1 MLTKFARAE
10 VIELKGSSS
19 QIKTA
24 SLSKMGEYEDFR
36 TQDGYLYARI
46 RAISSRVNKN
56 HDAWPSNEIA
66 GDHDL
71 ISRVAGM
78 ASGGTRYAS
87 SNGFTITAKEDGFVI
102 EAKKGAK
109 YGFSVFVGKPI
120 FVDHNN
126 SNPQRARGVIVD
138 SRLHVEPEST
148 DPYYK
153 TADCHESFKPATWVE
168 LLLEVDA
175 KTFPKLAQ
183 AIIDGAKDNK
193 TGIDGF
199 SMGANVERSVCS
211 HCANVATNPEEFCQH
226 ILGKGQMWDFKDPK
240 TGQKTAK
247 RSYEFCEGCQ
257 FFEISAVF
265 DPADETALTRQ
276 IIAGVMAE
284 GAVVPYPCPQCH
296 GHNFQYS
303 DTAGYGSCADCG
315 YTHQGAAPTPTPGG
329 DGANAPHQ
337 LDAPGV
343 ANLAPG
349 VPFMDAASGF
359 GTPHQGKTAMEI
371 DPTPYLHHLAPED
384 VYEHPRYD
392 AYNQGQKDI
401 CPRCHE
407 PAVSSVL
414 GNCHS
419 CGYQM
424 PQDTPDVGN
433 SQVDTQ
439 GPGAMN
445 HQELGL
451 DQMQP
456 RWGGKLVTAEGVE
469 DLNKEM
475 YTAPTAVQGSPDRPL
490 PWTMNPEM
498 KERVLTAAIR
508 RAAMRP
514 NGAAELTNFLKSA
527 GLDPD
532 TLQVTADENMPQVDM
547 LRAPKPID
555 TLKSPM
561 VCPNCGT
568 EMDEQKCPVCQ
579 WERPAEGFDTPD
591 LDKAHQNVEQRLDG
605 QQPEPI
611 EPGIPQDQSELRDE
625 NLPPSQPPPK
635 KYAPTAGVTDRMPR
649 WKIVEA
655 GVLSNTDKP
664 IRAGNKP
671 ATNEPVETVIK
682 DQLAPVTSSVR
693 TAADF
698 IAVAGQLTNTGDR
711 MNRTADAT
719 AQAPDVAKPKL
730 QVDVTGVGGVD
741 EASNEEASK
750 PSVGEVNVLDKGGV
764 DSDVAAQSHETLPD
778 SSKDGDAG
786 FNTNKTT
793 DDSGPTKTWSGDYG
807 DSLGQQDPIT
817 DDVYPASDQGVNK
830 KSYNDGVYPDNDGG
844 LAGGGAQSG
853 NKPIAENFGERV
865 DVLDH
870 TTSPSNNSGPTK
882 TWSGTDGNGVNK
894 QQDPVTPQE
903 QSSWATVVKGSSAHL
918 FAAFKLADAEVK
930 AGLLTDDDQKFN
942 RIAELE
948 QQDPIAC
955 KIGMEYVAR
964 IKTANLTNAPR
975 QVEAK
980 RIPSFPM
987 ASVTKQAST
996 HEAANEYDV
1005 ELPGE
1010 ADFATFA

>member
-10 VIELKGSSS
+10 VIELKGSST

-24 SLSKMGEYEDFR
+24 NLSKMGEYEDFR

-71 ISRVAGM
+71 IGRVAGM
-78 ASGGTRYAS
+78 AANGARTAS

-109 YGFSVFVGKPI
+109 YGFSTFVGKPV

-138 SRLHVEPEST
+138 SRLHVEPDST

-153 TADCHESFKPATWVE
+153 TADCHSSFKPATWVE

-183 AIIDGAKDNK
+183 AIIDGSKDSK

-211 HCANVATNPEEFCQH
+211 HCANVATNPEEFCMH
-226 ILGKGQMWDFKDPK
+226 ILGKGQMWDWRDPK
-240 TGQKTAK
+240 TNQKTSR

-257 FFEISAVF
+257 YFEISAVF

-276 IIAGVMAE
+276 IIAGVQAE
-284 GAVVPYPCPQCH
+284 GAVIPMPCPQCQ

-315 YTHQGAAPTPTPGG
+315 HTHNGPAPATGG
-329 DGANAPHQ
+329 DGSAYPRE
-337 LDAPGV
+337 LDAPGM
-343 ANLAPG
+343 AHMAPG

-359 GTPHQGKTAMEI
+359 GQPHQG
-371 DPTPYLHHLAPED
+371 
-384 VYEHPRYD
+384 
-392 AYNQGQKDI
+392 
-401 CPRCHE
+401 
-407 PAVSSVL
+407 SVK
-414 GNCHS
+414 
-419 CGYQM
+419 
-424 PQDTPDVGN
+424 V
-433 SQVDTQ
+433 
-439 GPGAMN
+439 
-445 HQELGL
+445 
-451 DQMQP
+451 
-456 RWGGKLVTAEGVE
+456 AEGVE
-469 DLNKEM
+469 DLNKEL
-475 YTAPTAVQGSPDRPL
+475 YAAPTAVQGSPERPL
-490 PWTMNPEM
+490 PWTMDPAS
-498 KERVLTAAIR
+498 KERVLQAAIR
-508 RAAMRP
+508 RAATRP
-514 NGAAELTNFLKSA
+514 NGAFELNNFLKSA

-532 TLQVTADENMPQVDM
+532 TLQVVADQMPQVDM

-555 TLKSPM
+555 TLASPM

-568 EMDEQKCPVCQ
+568 DMDEEKCPVCQ
-579 WERPAEGFDTPD
+579 WERPPEGFGTPN
-591 LDKAHQNVEQRLDG
+591 LDKAHDSVEKRMDG
-605 QQPEPI
+605 QAPQPEQ
-611 EPGIPQDQSELRDE
+611 PGIPQDQSQLLD
-625 NLPPSQPPPK
+625 PSQAPVQPAPK
-635 KYAPTAGVTDRMPR
+635 KYSPIASVTDRMPR

-655 GVLSNTDKP
+655 GVLNNTDKP
-664 IRAGNKP
+664 IKAGNKP
-671 ATNEPVETVIK
+671 ATNEPVETVIS

-741 EASNEEASK
+741 QASNEEASK
-750 PSVGEVNVLDKGGV
+750 PSVGEVNVLDKGGF
-764 DSDVAAQSHETLPD
+764 DSDVAAQSHETLSD

-786 FNTNKTT
+786 FNTQKTT

-817 DDVYPASDQGVNK
+817 DDVYPNSDQGVNK
-830 KSYNDGVYPDNDGG
+830 QSYNDGMYPAEDGG
-844 LAGGGAQSG
+844 LSGGGAQSG

-865 DVLDH
+865 DL
-870 TTSPSNNSGPTK
+870 TQSLTSPSNNSGPTT

-894 QQDPVTPQE
+894 QQDPVTPDQ
-903 QSSWATVVKGSSAHL
+903 QSTWNTVTKGSSTHL

-930 AGLLTDDDQKFN
+930 AGLLTEDEKYD
-942 RIAELE
+942 RVAALE
-948 QQDPIAC
+948 REDPIAC

-964 IKTANLTNAPR
+964 LKTAGLTTSR
-975 QVEAK
+975 VVEAK
-980 RIPSFPM
+980 RLPSFPM
-987 ASVTKQAST
+987 ASVTKQASV
-996 HEAANEYDV
+996 HEANEYDV

-1010 ADFATFA
+1010 QDFATFA